1 MTQQRSGARAAS
13 RDVDRDRPSGDAH
26 GGDTYVCID
35 ARRER
40 RAHATLGEKEGVMD
54 DYMRHRHCATPRVMA
69 APSTPSRVA
78 AAVAR
83 WTSSARSAA
92 PFFAR
97 AVLVLDEDAAR
108 AMETS
113 IGARALGE
121 TCEIVAACAV
131 RDVVRDDGEGADV
144 YGFDGARV
152 CDDAPVVM
160 CFGRALARCAEDVE
174 RVARARARASRVVV
188 FVGCD
193 GGDAE
198 AHAWTVAALTATCTR
213 ALAGGGEA
221 RWMV

>member
-1 MTQQRSGARAAS
+1 
-13 RDVDRDRPSGDAH
+13 
-26 GGDTYVCID
+26 
-35 ARRER
+35 
-40 RAHATLGEKEGVMD
+40 MD

-131 RDVVRDDGEGADV
+131 RDVVRDDGESADI

-174 RVARARARASRVVV
+174 RVARARSSVSRGRIRRVRRWRRRGARVDGGGANGNVYARAR
-188 FVGCD
+188 GRWRGE
-193 GGDAE
+193 GG
-198 AHAWTVAALTATCTR
+198 WCR
-213 ALAGGGEA
+213 G
-221 RWMV
+221 